1 MAAASGVRQR
11 RVGKET
17 PSFVVGLKIK
27 VGSVMEIDLLEKSTQ
42 VNPLLLVPKLIPYP
56 QVPLGLSLAV
66 SKPKYLPTF

>member
-27 VGSVMEIDLLEKSTQ
+27 VGSVMEI
-42 VNPLLLVPKLIPYP
+42 
-56 QVPLGLSLAV
+56 
-66 SKPKYLPTF
+66 SKHGGKPHGRRGQG